1 MKRVDRHGLVIV
13 GIWLLLSAALI
24 ITGWSNIGARA
35 GWDPDDQLRLV
46 QLRDFLNGQSWFDNN
61 QYRLNAPYGAP
72 MHWSRLVELPLAA
85 IIYMLRPFVGQPAA
99 EMVAGSLVPLA
110 LFGGVICLLAQI
122 ASKAGSRAAGV
133 FAAVIAATS
142 VPLVM
147 QLQPMRID
155 HHGWQIFMA
164 VAALASLFHAN
175 ARKAG
180 IALGVAL
187 AVWLHI
193 SLEGAPMAA
202 AFFVYLGW
210 RWLVSAD
217 EGKRLSFAIAGFALT
232 SLLLFFGS
240 QQKGIHADVFC
251 DTVSLPHIWAII
263 TAAVIML
270 PGVAAAPATRT
281 VRVLVILL
289 AAAGTGF
296 VMVSLAPDCLGDAF
310 ANLDPLVREYWY
322 ANVKEGLPIWQ
333 QDGHTA
339 AFLLAGPA
347 IGLASCIWLLRSAN
361 AETKS
366 KLATITFFVGYGC
379 LLSVFVFRTVSV
391 ASAYA
396 VVPAALIAAHLFG
409 QFRNSNVPAVRIG
422 TVAIILAILV
432 PGALLNAT
440 LNLFQAKQAAADVRA
455 EQNAVACES
464 AASVAQLA
472 QLPTG
477 NMLAPFD
484 MGPMI
489 LSQTQHR
496 IVASSHHRNARGMY
510 DHIRIFRSR
519 PDVSHKLLK
528 ARAIRYLTVC
538 AGEEELAF
546 YAKKDPNGLWGSI
559 ERGDVPGWLEALP
572 ELGDGIKVW
581 RVR

>member
-1 MKRVDRHGLVIV
+1 MTRVGRHSLIIV

-24 ITGWSNIGARA
+24 VTGWSNIGARA

-46 QLRDFLNGQSWFDNN
+46 QLRDFLSGQSWFDNN

-72 MHWSRLVELPLAA
+72 MHWSRLIELPLAA
-85 IIYMLRPFVGQPAA
+85 IIYMLRPLVGQPTA
-99 EMVAGSLVPLA
+99 EMVAGSIVPLA
-110 LFGGVICLLAQI
+110 LFGGVICLLARI
-122 ASKAGSRAAGV
+122 ASKAGSPAAGV
-133 FAAVIAATS
+133 FAAIIAATS

-164 VAALASLFHAN
+164 VAALASLFHAD

-180 IALGVAL
+180 IALGIAL

-202 AFFVYLGW
+202 AFFMYLGW

-217 EGKRLSFAIAGFALT
+217 EGKRLGFAIAGFALT
-232 SLLLFFGS
+232 SLLLFFAS
-240 QQKGIHADVFC
+240 QQNGINAALFC
-251 DTVSLPHIWAII
+251 DTVSPPHIWAII

-270 PGVAAAPATRT
+270 PGLAIAPVTLT
-281 VRVLVILL
+281 LRVLVIVL

-296 VMVSLAPDCLGDAF
+296 VMVSMAPDCLGDAF

-333 QDGHTA
+333 QDGRTA

-347 IGLASCIWLLRSAN
+347 IGLISCILLLRTAT
-361 AETKS
+361 AETIS

-396 VVPAALIAAHLFG
+396 VVPAALIAADLFG
-409 QFRNSNVPAVRIG
+409 RFRNSPVPAVRIG

-432 PGALLNAT
+432 PGALLNAA
-440 LNLFQAKQAAADVRA
+440 LNLFQAKQVPEDMRA
-455 EQNAVACES
+455 EQQSVKCES
-464 AASVAQLA
+464 AASVAKLA
-472 QLPTG
+472 QLPPG

-489 LSQTQHR
+489 LAQTQHKV
-496 IVASSHHRNARGMY
+496 VASSHHRNARGMY

-519 PDVSHKLLK
+519 PDVSHTLLK
-528 ARAIRYLTVC
+528 ARGINYLALC

-559 ERGDVPGWLEALP
+559 KRGDVPGWLEALP
-572 ELGDGIKVW
+572 DRGEGIKVW

>member
-1 MKRVDRHGLVIV
+1 MNRLASARHGVIAV
-13 GIWLLLSAALI
+13 WLLLSAGLLFA
-24 ITGWSNIGARA
+24 GWSNVVLRA

-46 QLRDFLNGQSWFDNN
+46 QLRDFLNGQSWYDNV

-85 IIYMLRPFVGQPAA
+85 IIYVLRPMTGQPVA
-99 EMVAGSLVPLA
+99 EMVAGSIVPLA
-110 LFGGVICLLAQI
+110 LFGCVIALLARI
-122 ASKAGSRAAGV
+122 ASKAGSPTAGV
-133 FAAVIAATS
+133 FAAIIAATS

-164 VAALASLFHAN
+164 VAALASLFHAD
-175 ARKAG
+175 ARKGG

-193 SLEGAPMAA
+193 SLEGTPMAA

-210 RWLVSAD
+210 RWLVAVD
-217 EGKRLSFAIAGFALT
+217 EGERLSFAITGFTCA

-240 QQKGIHADVFC
+240 QPKGIGADVFC
-251 DTVSLPHIWAII
+251 DTVSPPHIWAIL
-263 TAAVIML
+263 TAAAIML
-270 PGVAAAPATRT
+270 LGLTVAPATRIIRA
-281 VRVLVILL
+281 VVMIL
-289 AAAGTGF
+289 AAAGTGLSI
-296 VMVSLAPDCLGDAF
+296 VALAPDCLGDAF

-322 ANVKEGLPIWQ
+322 ANVKEGLPVWQ
-333 QDGHTA
+333 QDGRTA
-339 AFLLAGPA
+339 SFLLAGPA
-347 IGLASCIWLLRSAN
+347 IGLASCIWLLRSAK

-366 KLATITFFVGYGC
+366 KLATITFFVGYAC

-396 VVPAALIAAHLFG
+396 VIPAALIAGHLFSH
-409 QFRNSNVPAVRIG
+409 FRKATDTTVRIG
-422 TVAIILAILV
+422 TVVIILAILV
-432 PGALLNAT
+432 PGALLNSV
-440 LNLFQAKQAAADVRA
+440 LNVVKTNQPTVDARA
-455 EQNAVACES
+455 EQKAVACES
-464 AASVAQLA
+464 AASIAKLA
-472 QLPTG
+472 RLPQG
-477 NMLAPFD
+477 NVLAPFD

-489 LSQTQHR
+489 LSQTAHQV
-496 IVASSHHRNARGMY
+496 VASSHHRNARGMY

-519 PDVSHKLLK
+519 PDVAYALLK
-528 ARAIRYLTVC
+528 ARDINYLAVC

-546 YAKKDPNGLWGSI
+546 YVKKDPNGLWGSI

-572 ELGDGIKVW
+572 QMGEGIKIW
-581 RVR
+581 RIR

>member
-1 MKRVDRHGLVIV
+1 MNGLVSARHGVIA
-13 GIWLLLSAALI
+13 IWLLLSAGLLF
-24 ITGWSNIGARA
+24 TGWNNVVLRA

-46 QLRDFLNGQSWFDNN
+46 QLRDFLNGQSWFDNV

-72 MHWSRLVELPLAA
+72 MHWSRLIELPLAA
-85 IIYMLRPFVGQPAA
+85 IIYVLRPMTGQPVA
-99 EMVAGSLVPLA
+99 EMVASSIVPLA
-110 LFGGVICLLAQI
+110 LFGGVIGLLARI
-122 ASKAGSRAAGV
+122 ASKAGSPAAGV
-133 FAAVIAATS
+133 FAAIIAATS

-164 VAALASLFHAN
+164 VAALASLFHAD

-202 AFFVYLGW
+202 AFFLYLGW

-217 EGKRLSFAIAGFALT
+217 EGERLSFAITGFTGA

-240 QQKGIHADVFC
+240 QSKGIDADVFC
-251 DTVSLPHIWAII
+251 DTVSPPHIWAIL

-270 PGVAAAPATRT
+270 PALTVAPATRT
-281 VRVLVILL
+281 IRAVVMML
-289 AAAGTGF
+289 AAAGTGLAIG
-296 VMVSLAPDCLGDAF
+296 SLAPDCVGDAF

-322 ANVKEGLPIWQ
+322 ANVKEGLPVWQ
-333 QDGHTA
+333 QDSRTA
-339 AFLLAGPA
+339 SLLLAGPT
-347 IGLASCIWLLRSAN
+347 IGLASCILLLRKAKVE
-361 AETKS
+361 AIG
-366 KLATITFFVGYGC
+366 KLGTITFFVGYAC

-396 VVPAALIAAHLFG
+396 VIPAALIAAHLFAR
-409 QFRNSNVPAVRIG
+409 FRKAIVPAVRIG
-422 TVAIILAILV
+422 TVVIILAILV
-432 PGALLNAT
+432 PGALLNSA
-440 LNLFQAKQAAADVRA
+440 LNVVQANQPPADARA
-455 EQNAVACES
+455 EQKAVACES
-464 AASVAQLA
+464 AASVAKLA
-472 QLPTG
+472 RLPQG
-477 NMLAPFD
+477 NVLAPFD

-489 LSQTQHR
+489 LSQTGHQV
-496 IVASSHHRNARGMY
+496 VASSHHRNARGMY

-519 PDVSHKLLK
+519 PDIAYALLK
-528 ARAIRYLTVC
+528 ARGINYLAVC

-546 YAKKDPNGLWGSI
+546 YVNKDPNGLWGSI

-572 ELGDGIKVW
+572 QMGDGIKIW
-581 RVR
+581 RIR